1 MPTLQVSLPFPFSK
15 EKPSM
20 KLMVFLSVIWLI
32 AFLTFLGHEKTETLL
47 FVLQPLFSLLYT
59 YSRTVFENQRK
70 SLIQHCEPSELR
82 LYFEWTK
89 V

>member
-47 FVLQPLFSLLYT
+47 FACTTTF
-59 YSRTVFENQRK
+59 
-70 SLIQHCEPSELR
+70 I
-82 LYFEWTK
+82 
-89 V
+89 

>member
-1 MPTLQVSLPFPFSK
+1 MPTLQVSLPFSK

-32 AFLTFLGHEKTETLL
+32 AFLTFLGHEKPETLL

-59 YSRTVFENQRK
+59 YSCTVFENQRIG
-70 SLIQHCEPSELR
+70 LIQHLR
-82 LYFEWTK
+82 LH
-89 V
+89 